1 MGGLGFG
8 HLLILGLIVFFFFG
22 RNRLPEIGRTLGR
35 TVKGFKEGLNDIDA
49 DSRPVK
55 EIAEDSTEEKRTSS
69 KKEKEKG

>member
-1 MGGLGFG
+1 MGSFGLG
-8 HLLILGLIVFFFFG
+8 HLIILGLIIFFFFG

-55 EIAEDSTEEKRTSS
+55 ELAEETETSKST
-69 KKEKEKG
+69 KKKSQKDRG